1 MENEEMEN
9 CEPATLKSEKNSV
22 DYSKEIY
29 CNFCSK
35 PFKYNKNLH
44 RHINRM
50 HKDKILKDQQTN
62 TGETS
67 LNKLKTVYDK
77 RFLEIVN
84 TQTRHAE
91 YIHTNA
97 KNITELLNDLDL
109 HRIQI
114 KKIAER
120 FVPVTTHESNRKLF
134 SCRICNKPF
143 STKRSLY
150 THKSRYHKK
159 RL

>member
-1 MENEEMEN
+1 
-9 CEPATLKSEKNSV
+9 
-22 DYSKEIY
+22 
-29 CNFCSK
+29 
-35 PFKYNKNLH
+35 
-44 RHINRM
+44 M
-50 HKDKILKDQQTN
+50 HKDKISKDQQTN

-77 RFLEIVN
+77 RFLEIEN
-84 TQTRHAE
+84 TQTRLAD

-109 HRIQI
+109 HDIQI

-120 FVPVTTHESNRKLF
+120 VVPATTHESNRNIF
-134 SCRICNKPF
+134 SCRVCNKAF

-159 RL
+159 ESKEQDFKCEQCNELFKNSTSLAIHEIRFHGHLL